1 MDGRIEAGTRSVL
14 WDGRDGLGREVGSG
28 VYLVRM
34 QAGDFVEVRKMALI
48 R

>member
-1 MDGRIEAGTRSVL
+1 MDAGTRLVI
-14 WDGRDGLGREVGSG
+14 WDGRNNLGREVGSG

-34 QAGDFVEVRKMALI
+34 QAGVFVEVRKMALI